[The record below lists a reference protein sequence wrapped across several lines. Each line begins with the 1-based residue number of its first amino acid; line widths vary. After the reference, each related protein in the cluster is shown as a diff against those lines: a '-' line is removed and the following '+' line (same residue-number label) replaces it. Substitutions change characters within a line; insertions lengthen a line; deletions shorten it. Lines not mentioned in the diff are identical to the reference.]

1 MNDSEPMEKEKISFK
16 PGHRA
21 RALFLIFD
29 VLFLVILMALMI
41 IPLLKVFVDS
51 VDPTTYGIRLWPKAW
66 DFGAYKQIIGTV
78 SLYRPFLVS
87 VYTTI
92 LSTCLGLLLVTLAA
106 YVIMQ
111 KEMPGHKFFINMIL
125 FTMMFSGGLIPTYLN
140 IKNLG
145 FMNNVILSVILP
157 CCLGA
162 YNIILMKSFFETIPE
177 TLYEAASLD
186 GCTPLMTFWK
196 VVLPLSKPALASI
209 GLFIAVGMWNE
220 YMHFILYIQDSKW
233 KNFQVKVRDLILN
246 DGISGT
252 SITLSEEMLK
262 SAVVIVVV
270 LPFLLIYPFL
280 QKYFVKGV
288 TVGAVKG

>member
-177 TLYEAASLD
+177 TLYEAASLV

>member
-1 MNDSEPMEKEKISFK
+1 MNDDGMQREKISFK

-21 RALFLIFD
+21 RAVFLIFD
-29 VLFLVILMALMI
+29 YLFLIILMMLML

-51 VDPTTYGIRLWPKAW
+51 VDPTTYGVRLWPKAW
-66 DFGAYKQIIGTV
+66 DFGAYEQIIGTV
-78 SLYRPFLVS
+78 ALYRPFIVS
-87 VYTTI
+87 VYTTV
-92 LSTCLGLLLVTLAA
+92 LATVMGLLLVTLAA
-106 YVIMQ
+106 YVIIQ
-111 KEMPGHKFFINMIL
+111 REMPGHKFFINMIL

-145 FMNNVILSVILP
+145 LMNNVVLAVVLP

-186 GCTPLMTFWK
+186 GCTPLGTFWK

-220 YMHFILYIQDSKW
+220 YMHFILYIQDSRW

-270 LPFLLIYPFL
+270 LPFLLVYPFL

>member
-1 MNDSEPMEKEKISFK
+1 MSDDTMEREKISFK

-21 RALFLIFD
+21 RAVFLIFD
-29 VLFLVILMALMI
+29 YIFLIIMMILMV

-87 VYTTI
+87 VY
-92 LSTCLGLLLVTLAA
+92 STVLATVLGLLLVTLAA

-145 FMNNVILSVILP
+145 LMNNVILAVILP
-157 CCLGA
+157 CCMGA

-177 TLYEAASLD
+177 SLYEAASLD